1 MGLSLRLLVAT
12 YVYRQISKV
21 AYPAADETSFHF
33 CSYVHGDI
41 KMCKNLQSLPNDSVA
56 AVKKE
61 NVKNDGLLYCFFYI
75 TGGLI
80 GDVARILRR
89 R

>member
-1 MGLSLRLLVAT
+1 MSLSLWLLVAM

-21 AYPAADETSFHF
+21 AYPALDEISFHF
-33 CSYVHGDI
+33 CRYVHRDI
-41 KMCKNLQSLPNDSVA
+41 KTCKNLQSLPNDSAA

-61 NVKNDGLLYCFFYI
+61 RKKTMVCYIVFYI